1 MIITLH
7 NEFKQLL
14 CSNIT
19 IFQFFQFLPTEIN
32 IKVISIKV
40 TSLKCIIQ
48 LINSV
53 DKMFYLFQIINLK
66 SYLLFKKLKGVSVF
80 DLLKNRGVDR
90 TTFVVP

>member
-1 MIITLH
+1 MS
-7 NEFKQLL
+7 
-14 CSNIT
+14 SNSCCVPILP
-19 IFQFFQFLPTEIN
+19 FFNFSNFYTEIN